1 MIRTQDIMNCLPL
14 LASILGKQYGVQV
27 HIAGD
32 GAYTDGKTIHLPAI
46 PLIPNNEYI
55 SMVRGFLDHESGHIR
70 ETDFTTLAQARLTPF
85 QKNIFNAIEDWRI
98 ENIMGKRYAGCE
110 QNFKY
115 LIKKIFVDEAQEK
128 QNQPIVFSILDYIL
142 LTVRS
147 WAVPEVLTRKMYKAA
162 LIDEQFCGLRSA
174 LDAVLAQVQQ
184 HCPDTTA
191 ALQYAI
197 TLSTTIEQWAKQSTR
212 EEKSSQPKSAAKNQG
227 QDSPLAPTQIG
238 NIGDENQQEMGG
250 KIEQINKQHE
260 LATLLQAADDELPQ
274 GISEVVAKKIE
285 SLGNADAQTLEVA
298 RVGTK
303 AHNALS
309 AEKMHEVMRET
320 ASLGIRLHALLQG
333 HSLQPCIQGR
343 SGKLNTGKL
352 YKWATHNPHIFY
364 RKGEQLKLNTALH
377 ILFDSSA
384 SMRLDDAIS
393 LASKACYGVAHSL
406 SKIQG
411 INLGVTAFPVDNKDV
426 KNGVLPLVK
435 HGEPVHNQF
444 LVEARGTTPM
454 AEALWWVMQ
463 QMLPLKEIRKTILI
477 ITDGEPDNIAD
488 TKAALRQAHNLG
500 METYGIGIKSDSI
513 TRLLPT
519 QSRSVKN
526 LTELAPAMFSL
537 LQQAL
542 HLQYG
547 GRI

>member
-1 MIRTQDIMNCLPL
+1 MIRTQDIMRCLPL
-14 LASILGKQYGVQV
+14 LASILGRQYGVQV
-27 HIAGD
+27 HIGGD
-32 GAYTDGKTIHLPAI
+32 GAYTDGKTIHLPAM
-46 PLIPNNEYI
+46 PLISNNEYI

-70 ETDFTTLAQARLTPF
+70 ETDFKALAQRQLTPF

-115 LIKKIFVDEAQEK
+115 LIKKIFVDEAQEE
-128 QNQPIVFSILDYIL
+128 QTQPSAFCILNYIL

-147 WAVPEVLTRKMYKAA
+147 WAVPEVLTRKTCKAD
-162 LIDEQFCGLRSA
+162 LIDRHYCGLRSA
-174 LDAVLAQVQQ
+174 LDALLAQVQQ
-184 HCPDTTA
+184 HCPDTAA

-197 TLSTTIEQWAKQSTR
+197 TLSSTIEQWAKQNTQEQSPQT
-212 EEKSSQPKSAAKNQG
+212 KSVTENQG
-227 QDSPLAPTQIG
+227 QDSTPAPTKMG
-238 NIGDENQQEMGG
+238 NIGDKNKQGLGG
-250 KIEQINKQHE
+250 QTGQINKVHE
-260 LATLLQAADDELPQ
+260 LTTLLQAVDDELPQ
-274 GISEVVAKKIE
+274 SISEAVAKKIE
-285 SLGNADAQTLEVA
+285 SIGSSGAQAIEVA

-303 AHNALS
+303 NHSALS

-320 ASLGIRLHALLQG
+320 ASLGIHLRALLQG

-343 SGKLNTGKL
+343 SGKLDTAHL
-352 YKWATHNPHIFY
+352 YKWATHNPRIFY
-364 RKGEQLKLNTALH
+364 RKGEKLTLNTALH
-377 ILFDSSA
+377 ILFDTSA

-411 INLGVTAFPVDNKDV
+411 INVGVSAFPVDNKDV

-435 HGEPVHNQF
+435 HGEPIHNHF

-463 QMLPLKEIRKTILI
+463 QMLPLQETRKIILI

-488 TKAALRQAHNLG
+488 TKAALLQAHNLG

-513 TRLLPT
+513 TRLLPI
-519 QSRSVKN
+519 QSRSVKS
-526 LTELAPAMFSL
+526 LTELAPAMFGL
-537 LQQAL
+537 LQNAL
-542 HLQYG
+542 RRVLA
-547 GRI
+547 